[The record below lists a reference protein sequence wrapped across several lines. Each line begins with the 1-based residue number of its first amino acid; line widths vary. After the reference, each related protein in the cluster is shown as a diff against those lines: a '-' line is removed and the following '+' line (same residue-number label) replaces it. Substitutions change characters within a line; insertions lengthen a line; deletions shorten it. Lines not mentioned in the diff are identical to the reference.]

1 MRSSLFAKAWRVSVI
16 ATQQPL
22 KRVEVSDVLLFKII
36 GAAVS
41 CMAVYLLVWALVDGP
56 SPVRS
61 GCTTAWSATETSVT
75 TCTFSCNFGST
86 YAWEISLIVVELCV
100 LLYGTSIAFQ
110 LWHVHDVFS
119 ESRWLVL
126 AIYNMLFQL
135 VYIVLTRALVPV
147 DSSSYT
153 LTRMITTFVAYMVLM
168 NAILLPK
175 FVELMLG
182 TSITLHDF
190 SRKTESL
197 RAPPAAGVLLT
208 GHWFREP

>member
-1 MRSSLFAKAWRVSVI
+1 
-16 ATQQPL
+16 
-22 KRVEVSDVLLFKII
+22 
-36 GAAVS
+36 
-41 CMAVYLLVWALVDGP
+41 
-56 SPVRS
+56 
-61 GCTTAWSATETSVT
+61 
-75 TCTFSCNFGST
+75 
-86 YAWEISLIVVELCV
+86 
-100 LLYGTSIAFQ
+100 LYGTSIAFQ

-135 VYIVLTRALVPV
+135 VYIVLTRAFIPV
-147 DSSSYT
+147 NSSSYT

-190 SRKTESL
+190 SRKTESP
-197 RAPPAAGVLLT
+197 RAPPAAGVSFRVVQPDT
-208 GHWFREP
+208 GSGSQENSSSQDARPSSLDKRSKLESASPSTATRLRPNDLQL